1 MFSWDLNNVF
11 VFLMDGLNA
20 CVTDIS
26 PVIAKGVLCL
36 KCNLSCPVCH
46 HQIMEGFDCKY
57 TKWNVTCHGKK
68 RFMWNSGRETTR
80 KREKMLQW
88 AWQASECSQT
98 KSWFWFVYLFHV
110 CITFVLRWTYSL
122 VLQTN
127 RALLKHKAMIHTLL
141 MFPVCFPHS

>member
-1 MFSWDLNNVF
+1 MWHAMVRW
-11 VFLMDGLNA
+11 V
-20 CVTDIS
+20 
-26 PVIAKGVLCL
+26 
-36 KCNLSCPVCH
+36 
-46 HQIMEGFDCKY
+46 
-57 TKWNVTCHGKK
+57 
-68 RFMWNSGRETTR
+68 MWNSGRETTR

-141 MFPVCFPHS
+141 MFPICFPHSYCNQLENATARYILFEHFIFRMAVLTFSHMLTWVLCTCLFKGVYFILFLVSTSVA